1 MTRRRFTQ
9 FIYIFLLLFAQQ
21 SAFTHAVWH
30 AREKPP
36 AHHEDQG
43 DTSFQ
48 GKLCGLHGALSQ
60 VLGGV
65 QAVEIHHAIPA
76 AIAEPIAQ
84 RSGARVVL
92 ELLVPLSRGPPVLS

>member
-30 AREKPP
+30 AQEHSP
-36 AHHEDQG
+36 AHHEDNG

-48 GKLCGLHGALSQ
+48 GELCGLHGAFTQ

-65 QAVEIHHAIPA
+65 QPA
-76 AIAEPIAQ
+76 EKHPPPTQVDAETIEH
-84 RSGARVVL
+84 RSGAQVTL
-92 ELLVPLSRGPPVLS
+92 ELHVPLSRGPPVLS

>member
-21 SAFTHAVWH
+21 NAFTHAVWH
-30 AREKPP
+30 AREQPP

-43 DTSFQ
+43 DASFQ

-65 QAVEIHHAIPA
+65 QAAEAHDANSQGV
-76 AIAEPIAQ
+76 AEPIVHRSSAQ
-84 RSGARVVL
+84 VFL
-92 ELLVPLSRGPPVLS
+92 ELRVPLSRGPPVLS

>member
-1 MTRRRFTQ
+1 MTRRRYTQ

-30 AREKPP
+30 AREPAP
-36 AHHEDQG
+36 AHHEDHD

-48 GKLCGLHGALSQ
+48 GGLCGLHGAFTQ

-65 QAVEIHHAIPA
+65 QA
-76 AIAEPIAQ
+76 AEWRHPRPRIVAGTIEH
-84 RSGARVVL
+84 RCCARVTL
-92 ELLVPLSRGPPVLS
+92 ALHLPLPRGPPVLS